1 MSYSFSLG
9 YMSKIDL
16 KKKSHLA
23 EEETLPIEHSV
34 WVKGWQTSISA
45 GILAPPGLKHEVNLP
60 SLILTSSPPR
70 L

>member
-9 YMSKIDL
+9 YRSKIDF
-16 KKKSHLA
+16 KKKSSLV
-23 EEETLPIEHSV
+23 EEETLPTEHSV

-45 GILAPPGLKHEVNLP
+45 GILVPPGLNCEENLP
-60 SLILTSSPPR
+60 YLILISSLPR

>member
-16 KKKSHLA
+16 KKSSLA
-23 EEETLPIEHSV
+23 EEETLPTEHSV

-45 GILAPPGLKHEVNLP
+45 GILVPPGLNHEVNLP
-60 SLILTSSPPR
+60 SLILISSLPS